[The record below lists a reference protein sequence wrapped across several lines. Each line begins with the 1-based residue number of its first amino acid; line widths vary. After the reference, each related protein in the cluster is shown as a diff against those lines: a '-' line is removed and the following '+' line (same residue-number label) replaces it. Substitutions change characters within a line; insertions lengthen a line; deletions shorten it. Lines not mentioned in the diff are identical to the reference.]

1 MPGRSTAS
9 PAGPGP
15 RRPGPAT
22 TGNEDVRLRRDVG
35 IEDFS
40 DAHRPLYEVKANLF
54 KGVSHPVRVRILEVL
69 AASPDDVPV
78 ADLIA
83 DTGLEAS
90 HVSQHLSVLRRHN
103 LVVAERRASQVFYR
117 LAFPEVADLLAV
129 SRSLL
134 VKILERTH
142 DQLTSTVNSAALA
155 APPSPE
161 HTPNPTHPT
170 TPTQSPR

>member
-9 PAGPGP
+9 PSDPD
-15 RRPGPAT
+15 RPDPAPT
-22 TGNEDVRLRRDVG
+22 PTGQRDVRDRLRRDVG

-54 KGVSHPVRVRILEVL
+54 KGVSHTVRVRILEVL

-142 DQLTSTVNSAALA
+142 DQLTSTVNSAA
-155 APPSPE
+155 PPSPA